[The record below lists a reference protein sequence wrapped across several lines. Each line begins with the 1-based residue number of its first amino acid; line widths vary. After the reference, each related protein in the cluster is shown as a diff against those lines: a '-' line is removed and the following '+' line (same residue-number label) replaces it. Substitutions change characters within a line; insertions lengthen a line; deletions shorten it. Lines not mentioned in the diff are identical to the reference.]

1 MKHPL
6 SVAFFAFFLVI
17 VLASGGC
24 KTSTKKKDFE
34 VTVARFFMEDT
45 EGSGFAS
52 VTLPVSGVQIA
63 INNKPVVTEY
73 DFTGVQLA
81 ESDLGKF
88 LIFNLTNDAARD
100 VYRVT
105 GTNQGRRLV
114 LFINDKP
121 VGARVIDRAFNT
133 GAIAIFAALPEE
145 LLTELTKNMNETS
158 IDIQKQL
165 EKAKK

>member
-6 SVAFFAFFLVI
+6 RISLFFFIFWSLFAAV
-17 VLASGGC
+17 GC
-24 KTSTKKKDFE
+24 NTSSKKKDFDM
-34 VTVARFFMEDT
+34 TVARFFLEAS
-45 EGSGFAS
+45 EGDAFAS

-63 INNKPVVTEY
+63 VNNKPVVTEY
-73 DFTGVQLA
+73 DFTSVQLA
-81 ESDLGKF
+81 QSDMGKF
-88 LIFNLTNDAARD
+88 LVFNLTSDATRD

-105 GTNQGRRLV
+105 GTNQGKRLV

-133 GAIAIFAALPEE
+133 GAVSVFAAIPEE
-145 LLTELTKNMNETS
+145 LLPELAKNLNATS

>member
-1 MKHPL
+1 MKHSRLP
-6 SVAFFAFFLVI
+6 VFLV
-17 VLASGGC
+17 VLVTLLAVAGC
-24 KTSTKKKDFE
+24 SSSKKKNYDT
-34 VTVARFFMEDT
+34 TVARFFMEAS
-45 EGSGFAS
+45 EGDAFAS

-88 LIFNLTNDAARD
+88 LVFSLTGSATRD
-100 VYRVT
+100 VYRIT
-105 GTNQGRRLV
+105 GTNQGKRLV

-121 VGARVIDRAFNT
+121 VGARPIDRVFNT
-133 GAIAIFAALPEE
+133 GAIAVFVALPED
-145 LLTELTKNMNETS
+145 LLPALVKNLNATS
-158 IDIQKQL
+158 MDLQEQM